1 MSNKLLMFD
10 DFGEELY
17 VVLNEYEF
25 PPVGGGMQPQQ
36 RKPEDEFANQVFNYD
51 AYEFES
57 AAPAPAGAEVI
68 PETPERETDNDGND
82 GNDGNLSMDVVWFV
96 PPTPVHVS
104 ELELCGEDVFD
115 ADNAVSPASVQTVT
129 SLSEAEASDKKKK
142 KKREKRRYMGIGQKE
157 LNMLWAPARDRSRS
171 GAAKAKPAAAGVAKA
186 IPPQA
191 NKKIVF
197 VYKG

>member
-1 MSNKLLMFD
+1 MFD

-96 PPTPVHVS
+96 PSTPVHVS

-129 SLSEAEASDKKKK
+129 SLSSAPAEGR

-171 GAAKAKPAAAGVAKA
+171 GSAKAKPAAAIAKA
-186 IPPQA
+186 IPQA